1 MNPKANPLSKFA
13 SLALPALAILFL
25 VAVQAYHFQARP
37 YRQDEAWVV
46 HLALENIERVG
57 LVNYLLQIF
66 YKLPPENFMQD
77 LWVHLFGHI
86 ENIVRWLATLTTA
99 LTLAMFYR
107 LAADLFDRQTGRL
120 ALILLGTLSVFVYY
134 THEARPYAALAFGA
148 VGFPWALLRFIRRP
162 SRRHAALTLL
172 LGVLPFYQHPFMLYV
187 YAAQLVCILAF
198 VRWNRELYR
207 RAAALFGTL
216 GLLIA
221 LRAYFNF
228 SERSGAIDYITETS
242 WRGLTELYD
251 HFKFNPEALGL
262 FLILGGLAVFL
273 GSLVNSRTMPLDP
286 RMRFGR
292 AWREGWPILSLLVM
306 VGLAMLVNL
315 FAPSLTPR
323 NLLMAAPCLALI
335 AAIALRR
342 MHWPA
347 QILALLF
354 FCAPFVLQF
363 RPHNGNAGYWELA
376 DYIEE
381 NYDPQRGRLAI
392 TAPRAWQWIPI
403 KYFLDERTALGLS
416 DSDIFYV
423 TPQGQ
428 EPFAPRNPHE
438 SLVARDARGSH
449 LQRLQ
454 AYLGERDKLWVIR
467 AGIRPDKGI
476 ERVIEWIESGYS
488 LYRAIDF
495 PGEGYYRALEALEY
509 RRHPENA
516 EAAARFG
523 DDISLISWRLNDSV
537 QVQPCQDISLETWW
551 TVDAP
556 LDALYSLTL
565 VIANQS
571 GQGISQADGAPGELY
586 PTSIWQPGQRYFDE
600 RILTVPCD
608 IEAGEYALL
617 LGLYDVL
624 QDEIRN
630 LPVKSTGGA
639 LLYLTTIHV
648 SH

>member
-1 MNPKANPLSKFA
+1 
-13 SLALPALAILFL
+13 
-25 VAVQAYHFQARP
+25 
-37 YRQDEAWVV
+37 
-46 HLALENIERVG
+46 
-57 LVNYLLQIF
+57 
-66 YKLPPENFMQD
+66 
-77 LWVHLFGHI
+77 
-86 ENIVRWLATLTTA
+86 
-99 LTLAMFYR
+99 
-107 LAADLFDRQTGRL
+107 
-120 ALILLGTLSVFVYY
+120 
-134 THEARPYAALAFGA
+134 
-148 VGFPWALLRFIRRP
+148 
-162 SRRHAALTLL
+162 
-172 LGVLPFYQHPFMLYV
+172 
-187 YAAQLVCILAF
+187 
-198 VRWNRELYR
+198 
-207 RAAALFGTL
+207 
-216 GLLIA
+216 
-221 LRAYFNF
+221 
-228 SERSGAIDYITETS
+228 
-242 WRGLTELYD
+242 
-251 HFKFNPEALGL
+251 
-262 FLILGGLAVFL
+262 
-273 GSLVNSRTMPLDP
+273 
-286 RMRFGR
+286 
-292 AWREGWPILSLLVM
+292 M

-376 DYIEE
+376 DYIEA

-423 TPQGQ
+423 TPQSQ
-428 EPFAPRNPHE
+428 EPFAPRHPHE

-454 AYLGERDKLWVIR
+454 TYLGERDKLWVIR

-476 ERVIEWIESGYS
+476 ERVIEWIESNYS
-488 LYRAIDF
+488 LYRAVDF
-495 PGEGYYRALEALEY
+495 PGDDYYRALEALEY

-537 QVQPCQDISLETWW
+537 QVKPGQTISVDAWW
-551 TVDAP
+551 TTDAP
-556 LDALYSLTL
+556 LDALYSSTL
-565 VIANQS
+565 VIADSN
-571 GQGISQADGAPGELY
+571 GQGIHSADDAAGGIHLSTIWQPGELY
-586 PTSIWQPGQRYFDE
+586 FDE
-600 RILTVPCD
+600 RHLAIPAD
-608 IEAGEYALL
+608 IQAGEYLLL
-617 LGLYDVL
+617 LGLYDIL

-630 LPVKSTGGA
+630 LPVNSTGGA

-648 SH
+648 GP